1 MATTGLY
8 SPHVN
13 HPEKRIA
20 RNILLAVILILFAL
34 LTLFPIFY
42 MIMSSFGP
50 AVATAGTSRSI
61 FPRVWTLD
69 SYKAFFSFSKYSV
82 RWIVNSLIVASTTVA
97 GNVIFASMA
106 GYAFSKIRFKGRQW
120 LFGLILVAMMIPY
133 QVTQVPLYILI
144 ANKLHMTNTYA
155 AMILPGVVTSYNI
168 FLAKQFFT
176 SIPTPLIESQPARYF
191 RAYHPAALKNRAG
204 GHGDQ
209 HVFVQLEHVLLAVP
223 RDEQG
228 LYIHDPGR
236 SQDLQVCERDALCPH
251 DGRRD
256 ALGAADVHS
265 VLHVAEILPR
275 GRHDRRRQGLTGN
288 SPRAAAKRS
297 SPFVRYGGFYEA
309 SFV

>member
-13 HPEKRIA
+13 HPKKRIA

-82 RWIVNSLIVASTTVA
+82 RWIVNSLIVASATVA

-176 SIPTPLIESQPARYF
+176 SIPTPLIESAK
-191 RAYHPAALKNRAG
+191 LENRAG

-223 RDEQG
+223 CNEQG

-236 SQDLQVCERDALCPH
+236 SQDLQVCERDALRPH

-275 GRHDRRRQGLTGN
+275 GRHDRRRQGLTEDFHKGLLRN
-288 SPRAAAKRS
+288 AAA
-297 SPFVRYGGFYEA
+297 FL
-309 SFV
+309 

>member
-82 RWIVNSLIVASTTVA
+82 RWIVNSLIVASATVA

-176 SIPTPLIESQPARYF
+176 SIPTPLIESAKLDGCNQLGIFVRIILPLSTPAIATVAIFSFMNRWNDYMGPLLYLK
-191 RAYHPAALKNRAG
+191 RTEKYTISLALKLFC
-204 GHGDQ
+204 DQ
-209 HVFVQLEHVLLAVP
+209 TSSSDYGALFAMSTLSLVP
-223 RDEQG
+223 IFLIFAFMQKYLTEG
-228 LYIHDPGR
+228 
-236 SQDLQVCERDALCPH
+236 
-251 DGRRD
+251 
-256 ALGAADVHS
+256 
-265 VLHVAEILPR
+265 VATSGIK
-275 GRHDRRRQGLTGN
+275 G
-288 SPRAAAKRS
+288 
-297 SPFVRYGGFYEA
+297 
-309 SFV
+309 

>member
-82 RWIVNSLIVASTTVA
+82 RWIVNSLIVASATVA

-176 SIPTPLIESQPARYF
+176 SIPTPLIESAKLDGCNQLGIFVRIILPLSAPVLASVSLFYAVSHWNSYF
-191 RAYHPAALKNRAG
+191 QAMLYINNSDMEVITIVLRRLVFLTTQVAEDSTFDWGAAGMPPIKAVKMATTVLSTLPILCIYP
-204 GHGDQ
+204 
-209 HVFVQLEHVLLAVP
+209 FVQKFFT
-223 RDEQG
+223 QG
-228 LYIHDPGR
+228 VMVG
-236 SQDLQVCERDALCPH
+236 
-251 DGRRD
+251 
-256 ALGAADVHS
+256 S
-265 VLHVAEILPR
+265 VK
-275 GRHDRRRQGLTGN
+275 G
-288 SPRAAAKRS
+288 
-297 SPFVRYGGFYEA
+297 
-309 SFV
+309 

>member
-82 RWIVNSLIVASTTVA
+82 RWIVNSLIVASPTVA

-144 ANKLHMTNTYA
+144 ANSCT
-155 AMILPGVVTSYNI
+155 
-168 FLAKQFFT
+168 
-176 SIPTPLIESQPARYF
+176 
-191 RAYHPAALKNRAG
+191 
-204 GHGDQ
+204 
-209 HVFVQLEHVLLAVP
+209 
-223 RDEQG
+223 
-228 LYIHDPGR
+228 
-236 SQDLQVCERDALCPH
+236 
-251 DGRRD
+251 
-256 ALGAADVHS
+256 
-265 VLHVAEILPR
+265 
-275 GRHDRRRQGLTGN
+275 
-288 SPRAAAKRS
+288 
-297 SPFVRYGGFYEA
+297 
-309 SFV
+309 